1 MALIVVCG
9 GGGKTPLM
17 QKYPDLFLDID
28 DFIWSYRRDQL
39 REAIA
44 VENMNTITNIYKTFM
59 VK

>member
-9 GGGKTPLM
+9 GGGKTTLM
-17 QKYPDLFLDID
+17 QKYPDFFLDID

-44 VENMNTITNIYKTFM
+44 VENMNTISNIYKTFM